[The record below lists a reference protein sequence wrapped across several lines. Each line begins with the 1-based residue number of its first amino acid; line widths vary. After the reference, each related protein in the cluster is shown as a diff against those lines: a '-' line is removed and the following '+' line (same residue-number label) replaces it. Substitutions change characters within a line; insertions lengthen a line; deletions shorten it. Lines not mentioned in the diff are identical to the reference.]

1 MENSI
6 FDQGLTAL
14 LNRAFKALDR
24 VLPSTRIVVRAAGSR
39 GVVMTPPSQVEWW
52 EGALP
57 SPAIAPVAV
66 TVPGES
72 SGLAARLGR
81 PKTGERPRLGRWA
94 KMEPVTASVT
104 PDATPTPNTN
114 TVTVVAL
121 EGGRVRSTRKGA
133 RRGFTAP
140 SGASKPKAVRHS
152 AAVAAKVAAF
162 RASNNTTPNTVTKT
176 VKLRDLAGVAAKA
189 AAEFHEFCAKG
200 YRAVKD
206 KTARRA
212 TWAALK
218 EAATNAWRAMLPSS
232 VTPANVGGKA

>member
-1 MENSI
+1 MTNM

-14 LNRAFKALDR
+14 IGRAFRALDR

-39 GVVMTPPSQVEWW
+39 GVVLAPSQQIEWW

-57 SPAIAPVAV
+57 SPTIVAPTI
-66 TVPGES
+66 TVPGEQT
-72 SGLAARLGR
+72 GLAGRLGR
-81 PKTGERPRLGRWA
+81 PKTGQRPKLGRWA
-94 KMEPVTASVT
+94 KLEAPSVA
-104 PDATPTPNTN
+104 PDATPN
-114 TVTVVAL
+114 TVTANTPHAA
-121 EGGRVRSTRKGA
+121 EGRIRSTRKGA
-133 RRGFTAP
+133 KRGFTAP
-140 SGASKPKAVRHS
+140 AGAAKPKAARHN
-152 AAVAAKVAAF
+152 AAKAKVVAF
-162 RASNNTTPNTVTKT
+162 RAANPVAKSA

-189 AAEFHEFCAKG
+189 AAEFHTFCAKG

-232 VTPANVGGKA
+232 VTPASVGGKA